1 MIWIIRLA
9 LLLVAIIHLLPLVG
23 VLGAAQLESL
33 YGIAF
38 ADPNL
43 LILMRH
49 RAVMFGLLGGLML
62 AALFV
67 PRLQFTALLLA
78 LLSAG
83 SFLLFVYGGDG
94 GHNPLLAR
102 VALVDVVAVVAAL
115 AGLAAWAA
123 LRRAPAQSRPS

>member
-1 MIWIIRLA
+1 MIRLA
-9 LLLVAIIHLLPLVG
+9 LLIVAIIHLLPLVG
-23 VLGAAQLESL
+23 VLGAGRLESL

-62 AALFV
+62 AAVFV
-67 PRLQFTALLLA
+67 PRLQPWALALA

-83 SFLLFVYGGDG
+83 SFLVFVYGGDG

-102 VALVDVVAVVAAL
+102 VALVDVVAVIAAL
-115 AGLAAWAA
+115 VGLAAWAFTRKA
-123 LRRAPAQSRPS
+123 SDPQRPS